1 MDDAR
6 NANMPILWR
15 RQLPWLHIFRAFR
28 IAVDPRK
35 LLLAG
40 LAMLFLSA
48 GEWGIDRLPFAPP
61 QENPAAMQWP
71 WEQPV
76 QWDGFSAID
85 GQPGSVLVQMPR
97 AFTETWRAVLRPID
111 GFVEPTRLLF
121 HPRLS
126 WTLAAYAW
134 TKLLWTLLVWSV
146 FGGAITRMAALHFSR
161 DERIGMLA
169 SLKFAAARLLSYFS
183 APLLPLAGIGF
194 FWLLC
199 MLGGLVG
206 RIPLVGESILGALWI
221 LPLIFS
227 LLMALILIGVA
238 AGWPLMYATISA
250 EGSDAFDGLSRTF
263 SYVYDR
269 PLHYLWY
276 AVVAVTYGTV
286 LVVFVSLLFSL
297 TVYLAGWSVASGL
310 GPKGMS
316 DLYSA
321 APEHLGGTSDWRP
334 RSGYEPEI
342 GGILAGVWLN
352 LAALVQA
359 GFEYSYFWTATT
371 IIYFLLRK
379 SDDGTDPDEVYLPD
393 QVEDDELLPLVGV
406 ADSDQPVIERPPAE
420 QPDEQPDSA
429 S

>member
-6 NANMPILWR
+6 NANMQILWR

-40 LAMLFLSA
+40 LAMLFLSV
-48 GEWGIDRLPFAPP
+48 GERGIDRLPFAP
-61 QENPAAMQWP
+61 QDVSQSEPAAMQWP
-71 WEQPV
+71 WEQSV
-76 QWDGFSAID
+76 GWDASY
-85 GQPGSVLVQMPR
+85 SVAAQSGLVPTAMQEVFAANR
-97 AFTETWRAVLRPID
+97 RIVLRPID

-146 FGGAITRMAALHFSR
+146 FGGAITRMAALQFSR
-161 DERIGMLA
+161 DERIGVLA
-169 SLKFAAARLLSYFS
+169 SLKFATARLLSYFS

-206 RIPLVGESILGALWI
+206 RIPVVGESILGALWF

-250 EGSDAFDGLSRTF
+250 EGSDAFDGLSRTY

-276 AVVAVTYGTV
+276 AFVAVIYGTI
-286 LVVFVSLLFSL
+286 LIAFVSLLFSL
-297 TVYLAGWSVASGL
+297 TIYLAGWSVASGL
-310 GPKGMS
+310 GPAGMR

-321 APEHLGGTSDWRP
+321 APEHLGGTAAWRP
-334 RSGYEPEI
+334 RSGYQPAM
-342 GGILAGVWLN
+342 GGILAGAWLN
-352 LAALVQA
+352 LAALLQA
-359 GFEYSYFWTATT
+359 GFAYSYFWTATT

-379 SDDGTDPDEVYLPD
+379 SDDGTDLDEVYLPD

-420 QPDEQPDSA
+420 QPDSA